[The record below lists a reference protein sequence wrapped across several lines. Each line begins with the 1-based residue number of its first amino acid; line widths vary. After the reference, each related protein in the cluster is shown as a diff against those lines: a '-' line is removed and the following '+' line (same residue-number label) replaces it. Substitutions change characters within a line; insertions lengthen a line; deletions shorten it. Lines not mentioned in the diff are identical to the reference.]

1 MKVEGFFSVRG
12 FESKPTVFGVFVEDR
27 WWNVSDTLVS
37 ELTPLFEEEIPKPF
51 QKYVLPT
58 DNTTLYSSSVPMEN
72 LWDAGEDHY
81 QTSYAGGVRSEER
94 RVGNEC
100 VSTCSS
106 RWSPYH

>member
-1 MKVEGFFSVRG
+1 MKEEGFFSARG

-27 WWNVSDTLVS
+27 WGNVSDTLVS

-58 DNTTLYSSSVPMEN
+58 DNTALYSSSVPMEN

-81 QTSYAGGVRSEER
+81 QTSYAGGDRK
-94 RVGNEC
+94 
-100 VSTCSS
+100 STRLNSS
-106 RWSPYH
+106 H